1 MTKPNSCFLET
12 GLSMSLRTCSDTD
25 PSRRQG
31 SSTATNR
38 LPGSIGRRR
47 LEKTLCAWHAAG
59 GRKAV
64 SSAPL
69 PQQMATKD
77 DLGKLF
83 PAAEKQFLG
92 CWLWSVAVSIWKSPG
107 NSDLGKHVR
116 LGIWSK
122 ARWLQRKDSCCVW
135 IKATCTD
142 YLRYGAM
149 HFDIQTINISSSS
162 KHRTSLPHSKKGTI
176 YIHKVILLK
185 DHHLMYT
192 HTHTHI

>member
-12 GLSMSLRTCSDTD
+12 GLSMSPRTCSDTD

-31 SSTATNR
+31 SSTATDR

-47 LEKTLCAWHAAG
+47 LEKSLRARQAAG

-64 SSAPL
+64 SSARL
-69 PQQMATKD
+69 PQQMATED
-77 DLGKLF
+77 DLGKVL
-83 PAAEKQFLG
+83 PAAEKQFFG
-92 CWLWSVAVSIWKSPG
+92 CWLWRVAVSIWKSPG
-107 NSDLGKHVR
+107 NCNLGKHVR

-122 ARWLQRKDSCCVW
+122 ARRLQRKDSCCVW

-142 YLRYGAM
+142 YLRYGVM

-162 KHRTSLPHSKKGTI
+162 KHWTSLPHSKKGAI
-176 YIHKVILLK
+176 YIYTKLSFLK
-185 DHHLMYT
+185 T
-192 HTHTHI
+192 TI